1 MTIPPLLRTI
11 AIYIAKTLW
20 FQFRFRVIIYVAETV
35 YSAFSGRNI
44 NVNAYFWYVLRFYYS
59 WISGIAGVLW
69 REMRGVLAQW
79 GRAGEGGLGNGE

>member
-1 MTIPPLLRTI
+1 M
-11 AIYIAKTLW
+11 
-20 FQFRFRVIIYVAETV
+20 
-35 YSAFSGRNI
+35 
-44 NVNAYFWYVLRFYYS
+44 NAYFWYVLRFYYS